1 MPNAVTHILV
11 AILLIDLFRDYVLK
25 KKGFPLYLVLIGGI
39 AGLMPDID
47 IFLIWLWDLNV
58 HRLYTHSF
66 VVPILFL
73 LVGLIVYRYRKI
85 LGKVFFV
92 ISAGWTSHLL
102 LDGLLSGSIVPLWPI
117 SAMTWGLNLLPGST
131 FGGTLYAG
139 IDAILLV
146 AWLVHEYFQHNI
158 KDYI

>member
-11 AILLIDLFRDYVLK
+11 AILFIDLFRDYVVK
-25 KKGFPLYLVLIGGI
+25 KRAFPLYLVLIGGV

-47 IFLIWLWDLNV
+47 ILIIWLFDLNV

-66 VVPILFL
+66 MIPVLFL
-73 LVGLIVYRYRKI
+73 LVGLVAYRYRKM
-85 LGKVFFV
+85 LGKLFFV
-92 ISAGWTSHLL
+92 VSAGWVTHIL
-102 LDGLLSGSIVPLWPI
+102 LDGLLSGSVIPFWPV
-117 SAMTWGLNLLPGST
+117 STMAWGMNLLPGST

-146 AWLVHEYFQHNI
+146 VWLVHEYFQHNI